1 MTDNSL
7 VGSHQPPF
15 EQGFNRW
22 RSKSRGKLFLRP
34 AQPEAEREASSGR
47 VFWITGLSGAGK
59 TTVGQE
65 LCSRLRAAG
74 RSVTFLDGDALRA
87 AIAEDLGHSADNR
100 RRSAMRNARLCQLLA
115 GQGADV
121 VCATISL
128 FHEVQRWNRE
138 NIPGYREIYLRVPI
152 DELRR
157 RDSKGIYAGAQG
169 GDARDVVG
177 LDVPAEA
184 PEAPDLVLDNYGAL
198 DVATVVDRILAVCAR
213 RDATGAAQPASF
225 VAFKTKAES
234 LEALAPLL
242 RNGRVLPQVRFSV
255 GDWRSDAAGVLAAV
269 TAAPWG
275 SDRVIVRSSVRGE
288 DGAASSQAGRYDSVL
303 GVVGSTAVAQAIDRV
318 IDSFANDGSDDDQ
331 IFVQPML
338 DRVAMA
344 GVVFSRSPSGGPYF
358 IINYDDR
365 SGLTDR
371 VTAGVGDHLETFLCL
386 KSRPD
391 ACPPSLAPVIALVS
405 ELETLLACDAIDVEF
420 AVGDDGQL
428 YLLQVRPLTVD
439 PEGRAADAKVDTAL
453 ANVARK
459 VELLSRPHPYL
470 HGSRAIFG
478 VMPDWN
484 PAEIIGVRPWPL
496 SLSLYRELITDAI
509 WAYQRDNYGYQ
520 NLRSFPL
527 LVSFHGLPYIDV
539 RVSFNSFIPRDV
551 PDDLAGRLV
560 NYYIDRLLS
569 EPHLHDKVE
578 FEIIFSCYTL
588 DLPKRMGKLAER
600 GFSPEDLAELSGALR
615 RLTNRIMHGET
626 ALWRRDREKIDLL
639 ARRLPTICNAK
650 IDKIS
655 RIYWL
660 IEDCKRYGTLP
671 FAGLARAGFI
681 AVQLLQS
688 FVEVGVLNAEE
699 SATFMASLDT
709 VGSRIGQDFAQLPK
723 ADFLARYGHLRPG
736 TYDILSPRYDEAPD
750 LYFDWSSAPPTAS
763 APPRFALSIEQLR
776 RIEQLL
782 KEHELDIDVL
792 SLIEFVKAGIEGRE
806 YAKFVFTRSLS
817 DALSLIRQLGEDH
830 GLSAEDCAFLN
841 YDAIRTLYSES
852 GSVREVLLESVAH
865 GRERHALTRNL
876 VLPPIIASP
885 DEVFAFHLPPSQP
898 NFITRKS
905 VTAPVASVGDPPES
919 FAGRILFVP
928 SADPGFDW
936 IFTRDISGFVT
947 QFGGANSHMAIR
959 AGELGIPAV
968 IGAGEALFR
977 RWQTA
982 GKLCLDCT
990 NQKVFVIA

>member
-1 MTDNSL
+1 MLTKIEN
-7 VGSHQPPF
+7 
-15 EQGFNRW
+15 
-22 RSKSRGKLFLRP
+22 
-34 AQPEAEREASSGR
+34 AECRAETEYQASPGC

-59 TTVGQE
+59 TTVGRE
-65 LCSRLRAAG
+65 LWSRLRAAG
-74 RSVTFLDGDALRA
+74 RPVIFLDGDELRGV
-87 AIAEDLGHSADNR
+87 IAEDLAHSADNR
-100 RRSAMRNARLCQLLA
+100 RQSAMRNARLCRLLA
-115 GQGADV
+115 EQGADV

-138 NIPGYREIYLRVPI
+138 NIPVYREIYLRVPMH
-152 DELRR
+152 ELRS
-157 RDSKGIYAGAQG
+157 RDSKGLYVWPPG
-169 GDARDVVG
+169 GKARNVVG
-177 LDVPAEA
+177 IDVPAEI
-184 PEAPDLVLDNYGAL
+184 PEAPDLILDNYGEL
-198 DVATVVDRILAVCAR
+198 DVATAVDRILAVCTEPDGAV
-213 RDATGAAQPASF
+213 AAQPAPP
-225 VAFKTKAES
+225 VAFQTKAET

-242 RNGRVLPQVRFSV
+242 RTGRVLPQVRFSV
-255 GDWRSDAAGVLAAV
+255 GDWRADAARVLAAV
-269 TAAPWG
+269 AAAPWG
-275 SDRVIVRSSVRGE
+275 SDRVIVRSSARGE
-288 DGAASSQAGRYDSVL
+288 DGAASSRAGRYDSVL
-303 GVVGSTAVAQAIDRV
+303 GVVGSAAVAQAIGRV
-318 IDSFANDGSDDDQ
+318 IDSFGDEGGPDDQ

-338 DRVAMA
+338 DGVAMA
-344 GVVFSRSPSGGPYF
+344 GVVFSRNPSGGPYF
-358 IINYDDR
+358 VINYDDY

-371 VTAGVGDHLETFLCL
+371 VTGGSGDNLKTFYCL

-391 ACPPSLAPVIALVS
+391 ACPPSLAPIIALAS

-428 YLLQVRPLTVD
+428 YLLQVRPLGVD
-439 PEGRAADAKVDTAL
+439 CQGSAADATVATAL
-453 ANVARK
+453 AEVARK

-484 PAEIIGVRPWPL
+484 PAEMIGLRPLPL
-496 SLSLYRELITDAI
+496 SLSLYCELITDAI
-509 WAYQRDNYGYQ
+509 WAYQRDNYGYK

-539 RVSFNSFIPRDV
+539 RVDFNSFVPRDV
-551 PDDLAGRLV
+551 SDDLAGRLV
-560 NYYIDRLLS
+560 NYYIHRLLS

-588 DLPKRMGKLAER
+588 DLPKRMGRLAEN
-600 GFSPEDLAELSGALR
+600 GFSPEDLAELSNALR

-626 ALWRRDREKIDLL
+626 ALWRRDRAKIDLL
-639 ARRLPTICNAK
+639 AQRIPTICNAK
-650 IDKIS
+650 ADKIS

-660 IEDCKRYGTLP
+660 VEDCKRYGTLP

-699 SATFMASLDT
+699 KTTFMASIDT
-709 VGSRIGQDFAQLPK
+709 VASRIGRDFAQLPK

-750 LYFDWSSAPPTAS
+750 LYFDWSSTRATAS

-782 KEHELDIDVL
+782 KEHELDIDAL
-792 SLIEFVKAGIEGRE
+792 SLIEFMKAGIEGRE
-806 YAKFVFTRSLS
+806 YGKFVFTRSLS
-817 DALSLIRQLGEDH
+817 NTLSLIRQLGEDH
-830 GLSAEDCAFLN
+830 GLSAEDCAFLD
-841 YDAIRTLYSES
+841 YDAIRALYSES
-852 GSVREVLLESVAH
+852 GSVREVLRGSVAQ
-865 GRERHALTRNL
+865 GRERHALTRHL
-876 VLPPIIASP
+876 VLPPVITSP

-898 NFITRKS
+898 NFITLKS
-905 VTAPVASVGDPPES
+905 VTAPVASVDDPPES

-936 IFTRDISGFVT
+936 IFTRHISGLVT

-959 AGELGIPAV
+959 AGELGTPAV

-982 GKLCLDCT
+982 RELCLDCT
-990 NQKVFVIA
+990 NQKVLLIA

>member
-1 MTDNSL
+1 MTITRK
-7 VGSHQPPF
+7 V
-15 EQGFNRW
+15 R
-22 RSKSRGKLFLRP
+22 R
-34 AQPEAEREASSGR
+34 QPEAENEASLGR

-65 LCSRLRAAG
+65 LWDRLRATG
-74 RSVTFLDGDALRA
+74 RPVFFLDGDVLRS
-87 AIAEDLGHSADNR
+87 AIAEDLGHTADNR
-100 RRSAMRNARLCQLLA
+100 RTSAMRNARLCQLLA

-138 NIPGYREIYLRVPI
+138 NIPGYHEIYLRVPL

-157 RDSKGIYAGAQG
+157 RNTKGIYAGAHG

-177 LDVPAEA
+177 LDVPAEI
-184 PEAPDLVLDNYGAL
+184 PETPDLVIDNHGAIG
-198 DVATVVDRILAVCAR
+198 VTRAVDRILAGCAR
-213 RDATGAAQPASF
+213 RDGAGAARPANL

-242 RNGRVLPQVRFSV
+242 RNGRVLPQFRFSV
-255 GDWRSDAAGVLAAV
+255 SDWRSNAAGVLAAII
-269 TAAPWG
+269 AAPWG
-275 SDRVIVRSSVRGE
+275 SDRLIVRSSARSE
-288 DGAASSQAGRYDSVL
+288 DGGAGSSQAGRYDSVL
-303 GVVGSTAVAQAIDRV
+303 GVIGSAAVAQAINRV
-318 IDSFANDGSDDDQ
+318 VDSFANDGSDEDQ

-338 DRVAMA
+338 DRVTMA
-344 GVVFSRSPSGGPYF
+344 GVVFSRSPAGAPYF

-371 VTAGVGDHLETFLCL
+371 VTAGVGAHLETFLCL
-386 KSRPD
+386 RSRPD
-391 ACPPSLAPVIALVS
+391 DCPPALAPVIALVR
-405 ELETLLACDAIDVEF
+405 ELEALLGCDAIDVEF
-420 AVGDDGQL
+420 AISDDGQL
-428 YLLQVRPLTVD
+428 YLLQVRPLAVDRLGTVAD
-439 PEGRAADAKVDTAL
+439 DAKIDAAL
-453 ANVARK
+453 ADVARK

-470 HGSRAIFG
+470 HGSRAVFG
-478 VMPDWN
+478 IMPDWN
-484 PAEIIGVRPWPL
+484 PAEIIGVRPRPL
-496 SLSLYRELITDAI
+496 SMSLYRELITDAI

-527 LVSFHGLPYIDV
+527 LVDFHGLPYIDV

-551 PDDLAGRLV
+551 PDDLASRLV
-560 NYYIDRLLS
+560 NYYIDRLLA

-588 DLPKRMGKLAER
+588 DLPKRMASLAER
-600 GFSPEDLAELSGALR
+600 GFSQEDLADLSGSLR
-615 RLTNRIMHGET
+615 RLTNRIINGET
-626 ALWRRDREKIDLL
+626 GLWRRDREKIDLL
-639 ARRLPTICNAK
+639 AWRFPTICKAG

-688 FVEVGVLNAEE
+688 FVEVGALDAEE
-699 SATFMASLDT
+699 SATFMASVAT
-709 VGSRIGQDFAQLPK
+709 VGSRIGRDFAQLPK

-750 LYFDWSSAPPTAS
+750 LYFDWSNARPTAPA

-776 RIEQLL
+776 RIQQLL

-792 SLIEFVKAGIEGRE
+792 SLIEFIKAGIEGRE
-806 YAKFVFTRSLS
+806 YAKFVFSRSLS
-817 DALSLIRQLGEDH
+817 DALLLIKELGKDH

-841 YDAIRTLYSES
+841 YDTIRTLYSTS
-852 GSVREVLLESVAH
+852 GSVREALLESVAH
-865 GRERHALTRNL
+865 GRERHMLTRNL
-876 VLPPIIASP
+876 VLPPVVASP

-905 VTAPVASVGDPPES
+905 VTAAVASVGDPPES

-936 IFTRDISGFVT
+936 IFSRNISGFIT

-959 AGELGIPAV
+959 ASELGIPAV
-968 IGAGEALFR
+968 IGAGEPLYR

-982 GKLCLDCT
+982 RKLCVDCT
-990 NQKVFVIA
+990 NQRVLLIA

>member
-1 MTDNSL
+1 MLTKIEKT
-7 VGSHQPPF
+7 GS
-15 EQGFNRW
+15 
-22 RSKSRGKLFLRP
+22 
-34 AQPEAEREASSGR
+34 QPEAEHEASPGR

-59 TTVGQE
+59 TTLGRE
-65 LCSRLRAAG
+65 LWNRLRASG
-74 RSVTFLDGDALRA
+74 RPATFLDGDALRA
-87 AIAEDLGHSADNR
+87 VIAEDLDHSTGHR
-100 RRSAMRNARLCQLLA
+100 RRSAMRNARLCRLLA
-115 GQGADV
+115 EQGADV

-157 RDSKGIYAGAQG
+157 RDSKGIYAGNER
-169 GDARDVVG
+169 GDTRDVVG

-198 DVATVVDRILAVCAR
+198 DVSTAVDRILAVCAR
-213 RDATGAAQPASF
+213 RNGAGAAQPARV

-234 LEALAPLL
+234 LEMLAPLL

-255 GDWRSDAAGVLAAV
+255 GDWRSDAPGVLAAV
-269 TAAPWG
+269 AAAPWG
-275 SDRVIVRSSVRGE
+275 SDRVIVRSSARGE
-288 DGAASSQAGRYDSVL
+288 DGAARNSQAGKYDSVL
-303 GVVGSTAVAQAIDRV
+303 GVVGSAAVAHAIDQV
-318 IDSFANDGSDDDQ
+318 IASFADDASDDDQ

-344 GVVFSRSPSGGPYF
+344 GVAFSRSPSGGPYF

-371 VTAGVGDHLETFLCL
+371 VTAGAGDNLKTFLCL

-405 ELETLLACDAIDVEF
+405 ELETLLGCDAIDVEF

-428 YLLQVRPLTVD
+428 YLLQVRPLAVD
-439 PEGRAADAKVDTAL
+439 RHGRAADTKVDTAL
-453 ANVARK
+453 ADVARK

-484 PAEIIGVRPWPL
+484 PAEIIGVRPGPL
-496 SLSLYRELITDAI
+496 SLSLYCELITDAI

-539 RVSFNSFIPRDV
+539 RVSFNSFVPRDV
-551 PDDLAGRLV
+551 PDDLASRLV

-588 DLPKRMGKLAER
+588 DLPMRMGRLAER
-600 GFSPEDLAELSGALR
+600 GFSTEDLAELASALR
-615 RLTNRIMHGET
+615 RLTDRIMHGET
-626 ALWRRDREKIDLL
+626 ALWRRDRAKIDLL
-639 ARRLPTICNAK
+639 AQRFPAICNAE

-681 AVQLLQS
+681 AVQMLQS
-688 FVEVGVLNAEE
+688 LIEVGVLNAEE
-699 SATFMASLDT
+699 GVAFMASVDT
-709 VGSRIGQDFAQLPK
+709 VGSRIGRDFAELPK

-750 LYFDWSSAPPTAS
+750 LYFDWSSARPAAP

-782 KEHELDIDVL
+782 KEHELSIDVL
-792 SLIEFVKAGIEGRE
+792 SLIEFIKAGIEGRE

-817 DALSLIRQLGEDH
+817 QGLSLIRQLGEDH

-841 YDAIRTLYSES
+841 YDVVRTLYSES
-852 GSVREVLLESVAH
+852 GSVREALLESVAH

-905 VTAPVASVGDPPES
+905 VTAPVASLGDPPES

-936 IFTRDISGFVT
+936 IFTRDICGFVT

-968 IGAGEALFR
+968 IGAGEALFQ
-977 RWQTA
+977 RWQMA
-982 GKLCLDCT
+982 RKLCLDCT
-990 NQKVFVIA
+990 NQNVLVIE

>member
-1 MTDNSL
+1 MFAMKRQL
-7 VGSHQPPF
+7 EG
-15 EQGFNRW
+15 EQ
-22 RSKSRGKLFLRP
+22 K
-34 AQPEAEREASSGR
+34 ASPGR

-59 TTVGQE
+59 TTLGRE
-65 LCSRLRAAG
+65 LSSRLRAAG

-87 AIAEDLGHSADNR
+87 AIAEDLGYSPAHR
-100 RRSAMRNARLCQLLA
+100 RQSAMRNARLCRLLA
-115 GQGADV
+115 EQGGDV

-138 NIPGYREIYLRVPI
+138 NIPGYREIYLRVPV

-157 RDSKGIYAGAQG
+157 RDSKGIYAEDQR
-169 GDARDVVG
+169 GDGRNVVG
-177 LDVPAEA
+177 MDVPAEA
-184 PEAPDLVLDNYGAL
+184 PEAPDLVLDNFGPL
-198 DVATVVDRILAVCAR
+198 DVAAAVDRILAACDTWGGDTCNGA
-213 RDATGAAQPASF
+213 GAARPERP

-255 GDWRSDAAGVLAAV
+255 RDWLSAPARVLAGL
-269 TAAPWG
+269 TAQPWG
-275 SDRVIVRSSVRGE
+275 SGRVIVRSSARDE
-288 DGAASSQAGRYDSVL
+288 DRAARSQAGRYDSVL
-303 GVVGSTAVAQAIDRV
+303 GVVGSPAVEQAIDQV
-318 IDSFANDGSDDDQ
+318 IHSFEDDRSGDNQ

-338 DRVAMA
+338 DSVAMA
-344 GVVFSRSPSGGPYF
+344 GVIFSRSPSGSPYF
-358 IINYDDR
+358 VVNYDDR
-365 SGLTDR
+365 SGRTDR
-371 VTAGVGDHLETFLCL
+371 VTGGVGDNLKTFFCL
-386 KSRPD
+386 KSRAN
-391 ACPPSLAPVIALVS
+391 ACPAALAPVIALVS

-420 AVGDDGQL
+420 AVGGDGQL

-439 PEGRAADAKVDTAL
+439 SHELAPDTKVASAL
-453 ANVARK
+453 ADVACK

-496 SLSLYRELITDAI
+496 SLSLYCELITDAI

-551 PDDLAGRLV
+551 SDDLAGRLV
-560 NYYIDRLLS
+560 NYYIDRLLA

-588 DLPKRMGKLAER
+588 DLPKRMGRLAEN
-600 GFSPEDLAELSGALR
+600 GFSAGDLAELSSALR

-626 ALWRRDREKIDLL
+626 ALWRGDRAKIDLL
-639 ARRLPTICNAK
+639 AERLPTICNAK

-688 FVEVGVLNAEE
+688 CVEVGVFTAEE
-699 SATFMASLDT
+699 GATFMASVDT
-709 VGSRIGQDFAQLPK
+709 VGSRIGRDFGQLSK

-750 LYFDWSSAPPTAS
+750 LYFDWAS
-763 APPRFALSIEQLR
+763 ARPPAPAQPRFALSIEQLR

-782 KEHELDIDVL
+782 KEHEIDIDVL
-792 SLIEFVKAGIEGRE
+792 SLIEFIKAGIEGRE

-817 DALSLIRQLGEDH
+817 DALSLIRELGEEH
-830 GLSAEDCAFLN
+830 GLSAEDCAFLS
-841 YDAIRTLYSES
+841 YDAIRKLYSES
-852 GSVREVLLESVAH
+852 GSVGEALRASVAH
-865 GRERHALTRNL
+865 GKERHALTRSL

-885 DEVFAFHLPPSQP
+885 EEVFAFHLPPSQP

-936 IFTRDISGFVT
+936 IFTREISGFIT
-947 QFGGANSHMAIR
+947 QYGGANSHMAIR
-959 AGELGIPAV
+959 ASELGMPAV
-968 IGAGEALFR
+968 IGAGEALFQQWR
-977 RWQTA
+977 SAR
-982 GKLCLDCT
+982 KLCLDCT
-990 NQKVFVIA
+990 NQKVLVIA

>member
-1 MTDNSL
+1 MTITRKVRRQLN
-7 VGSHQPPF
+7 
-15 EQGFNRW
+15 
-22 RSKSRGKLFLRP
+22 
-34 AQPEAEREASSGR
+34 AENEASLGR

-65 LCSRLRAAG
+65 LCGRLRATG
-74 RSVTFLDGDALRA
+74 RQVFFLDGDVLRS
-87 AIAEDLGHSADNR
+87 AIAEDLGHTAANR
-100 RRSAMRNARLCQLLA
+100 RTSAMRNARLCQLLA

-138 NIPGYREIYLRVPI
+138 NIPGYREIYLRVPL

-157 RDSKGIYAGAQG
+157 RNSKGIYAGAHG

-177 LDVPAEA
+177 LDVPAEI
-184 PEAPDLVLDNYGAL
+184 PEAPDLVIDNHGAIG
-198 DVATVVDRILAVCAR
+198 VARAVDRILAGCAR
-213 RDATGAAQPASF
+213 RDGASTPRPANL

-242 RNGRVLPQVRFSV
+242 RNGRVLPQFRFSV
-255 GDWRSDAAGVLAAV
+255 SDWRSNAAGVLAAIV
-269 TAAPWG
+269 AAPWG
-275 SDRVIVRSSVRGE
+275 SDRLIVRSSARSE
-288 DGAASSQAGRYDSVL
+288 DGGAGSSQAGKYDSVL
-303 GVVGSTAVAQAIDRV
+303 GVIGSAAVAQAINRV
-318 IDSFANDGSDDDQ
+318 VDSFANDGSDEDQ

-344 GVVFSRSPSGGPYF
+344 GVVFSRSPAGAPYF

-371 VTAGVGDHLETFLCL
+371 VTAGVGAHLETFLCL
-386 KSRPD
+386 RSRPD
-391 ACPPSLAPVIALVS
+391 DCPPALAPVIALVR
-405 ELETLLACDAIDVEF
+405 ELEALLGCDAIDVEF
-420 AVGDDGQL
+420 AVSDDGQL
-428 YLLQVRPLTVD
+428 YLLQVRPLAVDRQGTVAD
-439 PEGRAADAKVDTAL
+439 DAKIDAAL
-453 ANVARK
+453 ADVARK

-470 HGSRAIFG
+470 HGSRAVFG
-478 VMPDWN
+478 IMPDWN
-484 PAEIIGVRPWPL
+484 PAEIIGVRPRPL
-496 SLSLYRELITDAI
+496 SMSLYRELITDAI

-527 LVSFHGLPYIDV
+527 LVDFHGLPYIDV

-551 PDDLAGRLV
+551 PDDLASRLV
-560 NYYIDRLLS
+560 NYYIDRLLA

-588 DLPKRMGKLAER
+588 DLPKRMASLAER
-600 GFSPEDLAELSGALR
+600 GFSQEDLADLSGSLR
-615 RLTNRIMHGET
+615 RLTNRIINGET
-626 ALWRRDREKIDLL
+626 GLWRRDREKIDLL
-639 ARRLPTICNAK
+639 AWRFPTICKAG

-688 FVEVGVLNAEE
+688 FVEVGALDAEE
-699 SATFMASLDT
+699 SATFMASVAT
-709 VGSRIGQDFAQLPK
+709 VGSRIGRDFAQLPK

-750 LYFDWSSAPPTAS
+750 LYFDWSNTRPTTPA

-776 RIEQLL
+776 RIQQLL

-792 SLIEFVKAGIEGRE
+792 SLIEFIKAGIEGRE
-806 YAKFVFTRSLS
+806 YAKFVFSRSLS
-817 DALSLIRQLGEDH
+817 DALLLIKELGKDH

-841 YDAIRTLYSES
+841 YDTIRTLYSTS
-852 GSVREVLLESVAH
+852 GSVREALLESVAH
-865 GRERHALTRNL
+865 GRERHMLTRNL
-876 VLPPIIASP
+876 VLPPVVASP

-905 VTAPVASVGDPPES
+905 VTAAVASVGDPPES

-936 IFTRDISGFVT
+936 IFSRNISGFIT

-959 AGELGIPAV
+959 ASELGIPAV
-968 IGAGEALFR
+968 IGAGEPLYR

-982 GKLCLDCT
+982 RKLCVDCT
-990 NQKVFVIA
+990 NQRVLLIA

>member
-1 MTDNSL
+1 VPIEKT
-7 VGSHQPPF
+7 GR
-15 EQGFNRW
+15 E
-22 RSKSRGKLFLRP
+22 
-34 AQPEAEREASSGR
+34 PEDEHEASPGR
-47 VFWITGLSGAGK
+47 VFWITGLSGTGK
-59 TTVGQE
+59 TTVGRE
-65 LCSRLRAAG
+65 LSSRLRAAG
-74 RSVTFLDGDALRA
+74 RPVTFLDGDALRA
-87 AIAEDLGHSADNR
+87 AIAEDLDHSAGHR
-100 RRSAMRNARLCQLLA
+100 RRSAMRNARLCRLLA
-115 GQGADV
+115 RQGADV

-152 DELRR
+152 DVLCR
-157 RDSKGIYAGAQG
+157 RDSKGIYTGAQRG
-169 GDARDVVG
+169 NARDIVG

-184 PEAPDLVLDNYGAL
+184 PEAPDLVLDNYGTL
-198 DVATVVDRILAVCAR
+198 DVATAVDRILAVCASL
-213 RDATGAAQPASF
+213 DGAGLAQRTRP

-255 GDWRSDAAGVLAAV
+255 GDWRSNAAGMLAAV
-269 TAAPWG
+269 AAAPWG
-275 SDRVIVRSSVRGE
+275 SERVIVRSSAQGE
-288 DGAASSQAGRYDSVL
+288 DGAAGSSLAGKYDSVL
-303 GVVGSTAVAQAIDRV
+303 GVVGGAAVAQAIDRV
-318 IDSFANDGSDDDQ
+318 IDSFANNGNDDDQ

-344 GVVFSRSPSGGPYF
+344 GVAFSRSPGGGPYF

-371 VTAGVGDHLETFLCL
+371 VTAGVGDNLEAFLCL
-386 KSRPD
+386 KSRAD

-428 YLLQVRPLTVD
+428 YLLQVRPLAVD
-439 PEGRAADAKVDTAL
+439 CLGQAADATVDTTL
-453 ANVARK
+453 ADVARK

-484 PAEIIGVRPWPL
+484 PAEIIGLRPWPL
-496 SLSLYRELITDAI
+496 SLSLYRELVTDAI
-509 WAYQRDNYGYQ
+509 WAYQRDNYGYK

-588 DLPKRMGKLAER
+588 DLPKRMGKLAEH
-600 GFSPEDLAELSGALR
+600 GFSAEDLAELSGALR
-615 RLTNRIMHGET
+615 RLTNRIMHGYT
-626 ALWRRDREKIDLL
+626 ALWRGDRAKIDVL
-639 ARRLPTICNAK
+639 AQRISTICNAPL
-650 IDKIS
+650 DKIS

-688 FVEVGVLNAEE
+688 FVDVGVLNAEE
-699 SATFMASLDT
+699 RATFMASVDT
-709 VGSRIGQDFAQLPK
+709 VGSRIGQDFAQLSREG
-723 ADFLARYGHLRPG
+723 FLARYGHLRPG
-736 TYDILSPRYDEAPD
+736 TYDIVSPRYDEAPD
-750 LYFDWSSAPPTAS
+750 LYFDWSSARPTVS
-763 APPRFALSIEQLR
+763 GPPRFTLSIEQLR

-792 SLIEFVKAGIEGRE
+792 SFIEFIKAGIEGRE

-830 GLSAEDCAFLN
+830 GLSVEDCAFLS
-841 YDAIRTLYSES
+841 YDAIRSLYSES
-852 GSVREVLLESVAH
+852 SSVRETLLESVRH

-905 VTAPVASVGDPPES
+905 VTAPVALVGDPPDS
-919 FAGRILFVP
+919 FTGRILFLP

-936 IFTRDISGFVT
+936 IFTRGISGFVT

-959 AGELGIPAV
+959 ASELGIPAV
-968 IGAGEALFR
+968 IGAGESLFQ

-982 GKLCLDCT
+982 RKLCLDCT
-990 NQKVFVIA
+990 NQKVLVIA

>member
-1 MTDNSL
+1 MLTKIEKAGRRPKAEPE
-7 VGSHQPPF
+7 GSP
-15 EQGFNRW
+15 
-22 RSKSRGKLFLRP
+22 
-34 AQPEAEREASSGR
+34 GR

-65 LCSRLRAAG
+65 LWGRLRTTG
-74 RSVTFLDGDALRA
+74 HPVIFLDGDELRA
-87 AIAEDLGHSADNR
+87 VIAEDLGHSAENR
-100 RRSAMRNARLCQLLA
+100 RLSAMRNARLCRLLA

-128 FHEVQRWNRE
+128 FHEVQRWNRK

-157 RDSKGIYAGAQG
+157 RDSKGIYAGAQR

-177 LDVPAEA
+177 LDVPAET
-184 PEAPDLVLDNYGAL
+184 PEAPDLVLDNYGTL
-198 DVATVVDRILAVCAR
+198 DVATAVDRILAVCTG
-213 RDATGAAQPASF
+213 RDGAGVTQPARL

-234 LEALAPLL
+234 LGALAPLL

-275 SDRVIVRSSVRGE
+275 SGRVIVRSSARSE

-303 GVVGSTAVAQAIDRV
+303 GVVGSAAVAQAIDRV
-318 IDSFANDGSDDDQ
+318 IDSFAKDGSDDDQ

-371 VTAGVGDHLETFLCL
+371 VTAGVGDNLETFLCL
-386 KSRPD
+386 KSRPGV
-391 ACPPSLAPVIALVS
+391 CPPSLAPVIDLVS

-428 YLLQVRPLTVD
+428 YLLQVRPLAVD
-439 PEGRAADAKVDTAL
+439 RWGRAADAEVDTAL
-453 ANVARK
+453 ADVACK

-539 RVSFNSFIPRDV
+539 RVSFNSFIPRDL

-588 DLPKRMGKLAER
+588 DLPKRMSGLAER
-600 GFSPEDLAELSGALR
+600 GFSPEDIAELSGALR

-626 ALWRRDREKIDLL
+626 ALWRRDRAKIDLL
-639 ARRLPTICNAK
+639 ERRFPTICNAE

-699 SATFMASLDT
+699 GATFMASVDT

-723 ADFLARYGHLRPG
+723 AEFLARYGHLRPG

-750 LYFDWSSAPPTAS
+750 LYFDWSSARPTAS
-763 APPRFALSIEQLR
+763 APPRFALSIGQLR

-792 SLIEFVKAGIEGRE
+792 SLMEFIKAGIEGRE

-841 YDAIRTLYSES
+841 YDTIRTLYSES
-852 GSVREVLLESVAH
+852 APVREALLESVAH

-905 VTAPVASVGDPPES
+905 VTAAVASVGDPPES

-936 IFTRDISGFVT
+936 IFTRGISGFVT

-959 AGELGIPAV
+959 ASELGIPAV
-968 IGAGEALFR
+968 IGAGEVLFQ

-982 GKLCLDCT
+982 RKLCLDCT
-990 NQKVFVIA
+990 NQKVLVIA